1 MEKDRFELFNQKIVS
16 AQKSIQRIKGKHMEK
31 YGLASTHTICLRLLY
46 DNPCGL
52 TKKEISD
59 NCDMDKSQ
67 ISRIVSELTGKGY
80 AISDNTGKTYNHR
93 FFLTDEGRRI
103 TEEINF
109 IVLKVNSFVSDS
121 ISEEDIEKFYSVFET
136 INQGLRSAED
146 KF

>member
-103 TEEINF
+103 KTTIGD
-109 IVLKVNSFVSDS
+109 LKLLIQAYQLGIIKEN
-121 ISEEDIEKFYSVFET
+121 K
-136 INQGLRSAED
+136 G
-146 KF
+146 